1 MFKNLLGCYTMAMQH
16 DDKPPREIDD
26 TASSAAEDRFE
37 EILKRVKAGGAEITK
52 DEESPLYTDI
62 GMDQYEI
69 GYERVVEFNMN
80 GMDFQIVRQVM
91 EVRILG
97 EGMKKSLQDLDRPK
111 VDLKLKRKPD
121 TSSQWVVVDLEDM
134 F

>member
-1 MFKNLLGCYTMAMQH
+1 MQH
-16 DDKPPREIDD
+16 DDKPAREIDE
-26 TASSAAEDRFE
+26 TAGSAAEDRFE
-37 EILKRVKAGGAEITK
+37 EILKRVKTAGAEIVK

-69 GYERVVEFNMN
+69 GHERVVEFNMN
-80 GMDFQIVRQVM
+80 GMDFQIIRQVK
-91 EVRILG
+91 EVRIIG
-97 EGMKKSLQDLDRPK
+97 EGMKKSLQELDRPM

-121 TSSQWVVVDLEDM
+121 TSSQWVVVDLEEM